1 VEYVTC
7 ENYHKLIGDCIPDI
21 GEHGF
26 VNDNELAEA
35 DCPACA
41 IEKPRA
47 ETNTQHLRTVERIN
61 ELIEVEKQLREALI
75 AVQNLRRWIEVEKRL
90 REALIAVQNLRRWIQ
105 RFNAEFTDDDH
116 NRTPVGQ

>member
-1 VEYVTC
+1 MDYSIITCAICGDHSRDCDVEYVTC

-61 ELIEVEKQLREALI
+61 ELIEVEK
-75 AVQNLRRWIEVEKRL
+75 RL